1 MLVGAFGNFFSIVIL
16 FLEVH
21 KAHEKHVN
29 MNIIKQSERGPLP
42 CSQVSEKS
50 IKDLG
55 KEIPGNISFN
65 LAK

>member
-21 KAHEKHVN
+21 NHEKHVN
-29 MNIIKQSERGPLP
+29 TNIIKQSERGPLP

-55 KEIPGNISFN
+55 KGIRGNISFN